1 MASQHERQDE
11 SLGIDSNAVQ
21 DSRTTLFRQAR
32 LHNSRKSLFNSPFSN
47 PNVDAE
53 LDPWIYKCNT
63 YQVDMQVHTILSS
76 SQKEREN

>member
-11 SLGIDSNAVQ
+11 SLGIDSNAVH

-53 LDPWIYKCNT
+53 LGMN
-63 YQVDMQVHTILSS
+63 LSKQYDS
-76 SQKEREN
+76 YVNFLFN